1 MLQTKFSLLLNDN
14 SKLKSALDETR
25 NVLEMSRTNFQ
36 QRLEHMESE
45 ELAQQKRLGN
55 EMMQLEEQLTQVRKE
70 NELLRIEYEQNV
82 AANEQTGPINKEM
95 RSLITTLQTKN
106 KLLQSDNTR
115 TKKRVEEMQQ
125 DLDKAKKQISQLQAQ
140 LQQQQQIKKESS
152 ASSEVKAEPMQ
163 VDLGSQK
170 QACSS
175 SESSN
180 DVKQSNSGSET
191 ETDEKIK
198 KLESKDSIIK
208 DLKEQNKKLQENQKD
223 MKNIIEIYS
232 KSNKQQSP
240 PSNSSNNNNNNSSS
254 SSGKHKSEL
263 DEARM
268 EIKRLK
274 ECIDKMKSA
283 TSSSSKV
290 IIPTQQIPANS
301 SSPST
306 HHAHHDEHASTP
318 TSNSTPTSSSSSSN
332 PSVNEHIKKIKTL
345 EENVRELHKS
355 LNNKK
360 QEEVALLNDM
370 EITGQAFEDMQVNFI
385 KKKSIS
391 FQVFF

>member
-1 MLQTKFSLLLNDN
+1 MVQTKFSLLLNDN
-14 SKLKSALDETR
+14 SKLKSALEETR
-25 NVLEMSRTNFQ
+25 NVLEMSRNTFQ

-106 KLLQSDNTR
+106 KLLQSDNSR

-125 DLDKAKKQISQLQAQ
+125 DLDKAKKQNSQLQAQ

-152 ASSEVKAEPMQ
+152 AGSDVKAEPMQ
-163 VDLGSQK
+163 VDSGSQK

-191 ETDEKIK
+191 ETTDEKIK
-198 KLESKDSIIK
+198 KIESKDSIIK

-240 PSNSSNNNNNNSSS
+240 PSNSSNNNNNNNNSSS

-263 DEARM
+263 DEARV

-370 EITGQAFEDMQVNFI
+370 EITGQAFEDMQVN
-385 KKKSIS
+385 
-391 FQVFF
+391 